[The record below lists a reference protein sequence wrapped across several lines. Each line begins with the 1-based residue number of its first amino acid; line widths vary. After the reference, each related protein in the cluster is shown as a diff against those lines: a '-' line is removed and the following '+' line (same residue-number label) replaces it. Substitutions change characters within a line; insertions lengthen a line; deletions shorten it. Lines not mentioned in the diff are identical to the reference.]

1 MSSLADSELQHHV
14 IEELEWD
21 PSVDSSKIGVTA
33 ENGIVT
39 LTGHVANYSEKLS
52 AERIAKRVAS
62 VDAVANDIEVK
73 LEGHRDDGDIAAA
86 ALDAL
91 RWNVS
96 LPKDRVTVTVAQG
109 WLTLEGELEW
119 DFQRRA
125 AFDAVRNLRGVRG
138 VTDKIAIVPRVNASD
153 VKDKIEAALRRNAEL
168 DAKNISVET
177 KEGNVTLRGT
187 VRSWVEREDAVEA
200 AWAAP
205 GVRSVLDKLRIR
217 AA

>member
-1 MSSLADSELQHHV
+1 MSTLGNSELQHHV

-39 LTGHVANYSEKLS
+39 LTGHVANYSEKLA

-62 VDAVANDIEVK
+62 VDGVANEIEVK
-73 LEGHRDDGDIAAA
+73 LEGHRDDTDIAAA
-86 ALDAL
+86 AVDAL

-96 LPKDRVTVTVAQG
+96 LPKDKVTVTVAQG

-138 VTDKIAIVPRVNASD
+138 VTDKIAIVPRVKPGE

-168 DAKNISVET
+168 DAKNIAVET
-177 KEGNVTLRGT
+177 KDGSVTLRGT

-205 GVRSVLDKLRIR
+205 GVRTVLDKLRIR